1 MALLSYTVYKL
12 MHIFGAFLIVAVYAA
27 LGLWVMNERSLEE
40 NKYEKLGLAAHGI
53 GLLLVV
59 LAGFGMLASLYPE
72 DSLMSF
78 GWVHVKLTL
87 WLMLGGGI
95 TLLRKKPEHAST
107 ILLVALLVTTL
118 AAAIGV
124 NHYSW
129 FGN

>member
-1 MALLSYTVYKL
+1 
-12 MHIFGAFLIVAVYAA
+12 MHIFGAFLMVAVYAA
-27 LGLWVMNERSLEE
+27 LGLWAMNERPLEE

-53 GLLLVV
+53 GSLLIVI
-59 LAGFGMLASLYPE
+59 AGFGMLASLYPE
-72 DSLMSF
+72 DSMMSF

-95 TLLRKKPEHAST
+95 TLLRKKPEYASS
-107 ILLVALLVTTL
+107 ILLAALGIVTL
-118 AAAIGV
+118 AAAIGI